1 MTRPPKAKGIERLRK
16 ALDAIPELKEL
27 RHGSQEF
34 EKWRR
39 DTRIAIKNTFV
50 DNPNYIHDFNR
61 IPFTLT
67 VSSYID
73 PTPEWKI
80 QQAYVEGLKSAA
92 TFLKSMIGEIEE
104 YWEDENQTPTTSVI
118 PQNGQIDSK
127 KVFVVHGRDN
137 EARERVARFLEQLK
151 LTPVIL
157 AEQSNQ
163 GRTIIE
169 KFERH
174 AQAAFA
180 VVLLTPDD
188 VGALESDKN
197 NLSPRARQNVI
208 FELGF
213 FIGRLGRER
222 VCALTNGEMQI
233 PSDYAG
239 VVYIPLDDADGWK
252 IKLGKELKSAG
263 LDIKANRLL
272 SPPS

>member
-1 MTRPPKAKGIERLRK
+1 MTRPAKAKAIERLRK
-16 ALDAIPELKEL
+16 SLDAIPELKQL

-34 EKWRR
+34 NKWRR
-39 DTRIAIKNTFV
+39 DTRITIKNTFV

-61 IPFTLT
+61 IPFSLT

-73 PTPEWKI
+73 RTPEWKI
-80 QQAYVEGLKSAA
+80 QQAYVEGLESAA
-92 TFLKSMIGEIEE
+92 SLLESMIGEIKE
-104 YWEDENQTPTTSVI
+104 YWEDENPTPTTSAI
-118 PQNGQIDSK
+118 DQNGQIDSK

-137 EARERVARFLEQLK
+137 EARERVARFLEQLE

-197 NLSPRARQNVI
+197 NLGPRARQNVI

-263 LDIKANRLL
+263 LDINAERLF